1 MRRPSASRAS
11 TAVAVVAAIVA
22 VLAVMFPGLGFGQAT
37 SSHGGTPSDVYTQTD
52 PNTCLGA
59 SLNGQT
65 AMEQFFDV
73 GVQSHVVVYFT
84 FEWARLNIRE
94 RGHISMGLDGRPET
108 EVPVEGW
115 RSSGT
120 VSSQTSGTVMWTF
133 DNVAPGHH
141 RVNVFGRVA
150 FIGTD
155 APDRPFADLNSCALT
170 VLVSPVAP
178 SPPIS

>member
-1 MRRPSASRAS
+1 MSRLTASRAW

-22 VLAVMFPGLGFGQAT
+22 VLAAMFPGLGLGQTT
-37 SSHGGTPSDVYTQTD
+37 SSHGGSPSDVYAQTD
-52 PNTCLGA
+52 PNTCLAAGFH
-59 SLNGQT
+59 GQT

-73 GVQSHVVVYFT
+73 GAKSHVVVYFT
-84 FEWARLNIRE
+84 FEWARLNTHE
-94 RGHISMGLDGRPET
+94 AGHISMSLDGGS

-133 DNVAPGHH
+133 DHVAPGHH

-150 FIGTD
+150 FIAGD
-155 APDRPFADLNSCALT
+155 VDKSFADLNSCSLT
-170 VLVSPVAP
+170 VFVTPVAV
-178 SPPIS
+178 